1 MKVAKLFRWEAA
13 HRLPWHEG
21 QCRHLHGHS
30 YRMFVELTG
39 PADERGLLV
48 DFKEL
53 KSWMRPL
60 VSVWDH
66 ATIVDQ
72 RDEELLS
79 VVRTHGW
86 NHALLPYDSTAEN
99 LCRFAAEWLVE
110 AQRDRLHSLGVTRV
124 VTRIA
129 ETETCYAEFEIDLHT

>member
-53 KSWMRPL
+53 KAWMRPL
-60 VSVWDH
+60 VAVWDH

-129 ETETCYAEFEIDLHT
+129 ETETCYAEYEIELPA